1 MKKIAILIC
10 YLLLQNGL
18 IFAQTQRTNFV
29 YPEGDFTLNYT
40 FSKDNGTHQFI
51 WLQNELGVYCLDYDL
66 KKSHKVMLFDS
77 VSAKKLISVS
87 VNEQGI
93 GSIVLGDSLDNYYIC
108 SAQKNRINIEYAIY
122 KPLVDFRRTPV
133 LLSAQNDERLLFF
146 DKNILFQFKKGILS
160 KLDYLTEP
168 LTLQVSQSNWVAT
181 NKDTLQYNGLKRV
194 INPLF
199 IENDKPKV
207 TFRLFKDDVYAY
219 SDKKLW
225 YLSIKNGRIQSDSL
239 SIGASVSNLI
249 YQQNDSLLLRRT
261 SPQTFAL
268 TIYHI
273 NKKALEFIQ
282 AKPSDSSFPFW
293 TDGKISIQFGKYY
306 DLYYNVDIYA
316 EKNKNQSQKNI
327 LFERIEYSTQKL
339 NFELNS
345 VTKKDSTYLISID
358 ANDRNYLVLA
368 RMTKDSILTLT
379 VEVIRKINKSALLI
393 RNIFNYNNF
402 KLLDLNTLKQTEFI
416 TFQEKSTFKKFLPS
430 NSDPEFWIGNKNLAY
445 KSSGYPLKLI
455 SNFRTNSELI
465 PIISQSYSSQQ
476 NEVIFANDTL
486 IEVNR
491 EPLNYTT
498 IYLSGQQNIYHSAR
512 LVENVLKLFDIESRK
527 WIEINLGLIDTYARI
542 TVYVLKKGEVAI
554 LSTAFNNYNSLLFWK
569 NGLLK
574 TVNTPPD
581 IQLFTSNDKLW
592 LFTQKKNSREINVN
606 LLTENGELS
615 PKLAFR
621 LGLNSYY
628 RFEKI
633 NDPYFTIQIGESKK
647 ILRLKDEQATFIPE
661 FEIAP
666 FAPVW
671 TDSENEVYYLDYN
684 SKTGINT
691 IYSSKNPV
699 VPFLQNVPKPFTTR
713 GTSGTL
719 LATSGDVYF
728 ATSENNKFEII
739 KYVKALDKYFYIN
752 DVDLLFSYDK
762 SKDNLYFKKLKGKEI
777 FLYKISKE
785 GETQL
790 NEKPIKI
797 NNYKFQNDILFVSGN
812 LKGGTTQ
819 IFELEA
825 KNAVPAE
832 FSWLPYQ
839 SKPLIITEEQA
850 LEKAISEAQVLIYPN
865 PFSDAVNIKFIDV
878 PGITQVGIYNAAG
891 QTVWFDFAGSFIKTY
906 PSDIF
911 IERTQREN
919 LTVLINT
926 KLKTLPAGVYFITF
940 YFSEFYWSKSL
951 TVKVLKI

>member
-10 YLLLQNGL
+10 YFLLQNGL
-18 IFAQTQRTNFV
+18 VFAQTRRTNFV

-77 VSAKKLISVS
+77 VSAKKLISAS

-93 GSIVLGDSLDNYYIC
+93 GSVVLGDSLDNYYIC
-108 SAQKNRINIEYAIY
+108 SAQKNRINIEYTVYNSFINNGQNSS
-122 KPLVDFRRTPV
+122 FIF
-133 LLSAQNDERLLFF
+133 AQNDERLLFF

-181 NKDTLQYNGLKRV
+181 NKDTLQYNGFKRP

-199 IENDKPKV
+199 VDNNNPKV
-207 TFRLFKDDVYAY
+207 TFKLFKDDVYAY

-239 SIGASVSNLI
+239 NIGASVSNLI
-249 YQQNDSLLLRRT
+249 YQQNDSLFLQRI

-268 TIYHI
+268 TIYNI
-273 NKKALEFIQ
+273 NKKVLEFIQ
-282 AKPSDSSFPFW
+282 VKPSDSRYSSW
-293 TDGKISIQFGKYY
+293 TDGKLSLRLWSEYGSNTAFINDERNVKRIPYPPIFVGGYNYY
-306 DLYYNVDIYA
+306 
-316 EKNKNQSQKNI
+316 QK
-327 LFERIEYSTQKL
+327 RK
-339 NFELNS
+339 FELNS
-345 VTKKDSTYLISID
+345 VKKIDSTYFISIY
-358 ANDRNYLVLA
+358 ANEQDYHYLA
-368 RMTKDSILTLT
+368 QMTKDSILI
-379 VEVIRKINKSALLI
+379 ENISVIRKINNNSILIKSTSN
-393 RNIFNYNNF
+393 RNTI
-402 KLLDLNTLKQTEFI
+402 KILDINTLEQTNNI
-416 TFQEKSTFKKFLPS
+416 TFQGKAFSKNLS
-430 NSDPEFWIGNKNLAY
+430 NISLSQFTIGNKNLAY
-445 KSSGYPLKLI
+445 NSSEGSLKLI
-455 SNFRTNSELI
+455 SNFRTNSKPVPLTFT
-465 PIISQSYSSQQ
+465 PYVYGQD
-476 NEVIFANDTL
+476 EVIFANDTL

-527 WIEINLGLIDTYARI
+527 WIDINLGLISTYSTI
-542 TVYVLKKGEVAI
+542 TIYVLKKGEVAI
-554 LSTAFNNYNSLLFWK
+554 FATYNSYNSLLFWK
-569 NGLLK
+569 NGLSK

-581 IQLFTSNDKLW
+581 IQVVTSNDKLW

-628 RFEKI
+628 RLEKI

-661 FEIAP
+661 LETTP

-691 IYSSKNPV
+691 IYSSKNPA
-699 VPFLQNVPKPFTTR
+699 VPFLQNVPNSSYLR
-713 GTSGTL
+713 NIL
-719 LATSGDVYF
+719 LANNGNAYYQTY
-728 ATSENNKFEII
+728 ENNKAVIM
-739 KYVKALDKYFYIN
+739 KYVKALDKYFSIDN
-752 DVDLLFSYDK
+752 VEIFSSPNK
-762 SKDNLYFKKLKGKEI
+762 STDNLYFKKLKGKEVY
-777 FLYKISKE
+777 LYKISKE

-790 NEKPIKI
+790 NGKPI
-797 NNYKFQNDILFVSGN
+797 NVNGFNFQKDILFVSGN

-839 SKPLIITEEQA
+839 SKPPIITEEQA
-850 LEKAISEAQVLIYPN
+850 FEKAIGEAQVLIYPN
-865 PFSDAVNIKFIDV
+865 PFNDAVNIKYIDV
-878 PGITQVGIYNAAG
+878 PGVYQVGIYNAAG
-891 QTVWFDFAGSFIKTY
+891 QTVWSEFAGNIIQTF
-906 PSDIF
+906 PSETDIF
-911 IERTQREN
+911 IEKSRGEN